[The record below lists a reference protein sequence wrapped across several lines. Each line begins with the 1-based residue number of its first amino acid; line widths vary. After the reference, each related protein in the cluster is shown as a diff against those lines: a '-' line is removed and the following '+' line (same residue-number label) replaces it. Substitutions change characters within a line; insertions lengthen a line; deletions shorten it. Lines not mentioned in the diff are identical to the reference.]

1 MTIANKVKTRINRSK
16 HYKFARANCGSVLV
30 AN

>member
-16 HYKFARANCGSVLV
+16 HYEFARADFTDIAC
-30 AN
+30 